1 MNEPTTSAKLTR
13 EMKVLLLSIMKA
25 GELTKETAE
34 ALNNRLI
41 DSGFIHR
48 VSINFVDYS
57 QVPDE

>member
-1 MNEPTTSAKLTR
+1 MNETIVPLT
-13 EMKVLLLSIMKA
+13 KDFKILLLKILKA
-25 GELTKETAE
+25 GELSAETAE
-34 ALNNRLI
+34 ALNNRLV